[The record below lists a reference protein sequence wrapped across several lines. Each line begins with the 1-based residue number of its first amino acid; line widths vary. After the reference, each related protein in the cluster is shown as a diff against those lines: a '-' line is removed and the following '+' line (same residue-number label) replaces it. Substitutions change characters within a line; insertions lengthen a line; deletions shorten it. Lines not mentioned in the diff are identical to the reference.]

1 MKRRGLTRAAL
12 LFLALA
18 APAGAGAAAPAAAR
32 DQGDRAALPRWLHD
46 AVIVATGSVLPH
58 RIADRRI
65 LRRGDPT
72 PPVGRFWWHR
82 LDRPWPGSRPDVTVM
97 TQNQYLG
104 ADLTPLLAAPDE
116 AALNEALLAALRQ
129 IAETDF
135 SRRADRLARLIAQR
149 RPHLVGLQ
157 EVWSIR
163 CIDVIT
169 PTPGIGCDD
178 PSIAGAFTDHLG
190 KTLSALAAR
199 NAMYVP
205 VATVDNLDLRDI
217 QATGLPPGLPF
228 EINDVPALLVARDR
242 DVILV
247 RSDVVAADAAMPV
260 GFPCARPSADGC
272 NFESVLEA
280 GAAAGTLALERGYVA
295 VDVTVSGRDYRF
307 VTTHLEVRTP
317 DPNDPLS
324 SYVQAAQAAELIAAL
339 ADTPADRTL
348 IVAGDINSSPDG
360 LGVPGPLPLAP
371 PFDTGIET
379 PYTQFAAAGF
389 VDIWSLRALPA
400 DGPTC
405 CQLPDLA
412 NVASLLDRRIDMIF
426 TRELPVEVPHVD
438 VVGDRRR
445 DRTPLPGPAL
455 WPSDHGT
462 VVADILF

>member
-1 MKRRGLTRAAL
+1 MKRRELARAAL

-18 APAGAGAAAPAAAR
+18 APAGAGAPAPASAL
-32 DQGDRAALPRWLHD
+32 DQAESDALPRWLHD
-46 AVIVATGSVLPH
+46 AVVVATSSAPPR

-65 LRRGDPT
+65 LGRAGPT
-72 PPVGRFWWHR
+72 PPTGRFWWHR
-82 LDRPWPGSRPDVTVM
+82 LDRLWPGSRADVTVM

-104 ADLTPLLAAPDE
+104 ADLTPLLAAPDA
-116 AALNEALLAALRQ
+116 AALNETVVVALRQ

-157 EVWSIR
+157 EVWSVR
-163 CIDVIT
+163 CIDVIA

-190 KTLSALAAR
+190 ETLSALAAL

-205 VATVDNLDLRDI
+205 VATVENLDLRDI

-228 EINDVPALLVARDR
+228 EINGVRALLVARDR

-247 RSDVVAADAAMPV
+247 RSDVVAAGAAMPV
-260 GFPCARPSADGC
+260 GFPCVRPSGDGC
-272 NFESVLEA
+272 NFETVLEA
-280 GAAAGTLALERGYVA
+280 GTATGTIALERGYVA
-295 VDVTVSGRDYRF
+295 VDVTVNRRDYRF
-307 VTTHLEVRTP
+307 VTTHLAVRTP
-317 DPNDPLS
+317 DPDDPS
-324 SYVQAAQAAELIAAL
+324 STYVQAAQAAELIAAL
-339 ADTPADRTL
+339 ADTPRDRTL
-348 IVAGDINSSPDG
+348 IMAGDINSSPDG
-360 LGVPGPLPLAP
+360 LGVPGPLPLPP

-379 PYTQFAAAGF
+379 PYTQFLAAGF
-389 VDIWSLRALPA
+389 VDIWSQRAVPA
-400 DGPTC
+400 DGATC
-405 CQLPDLA
+405 CQMPDLA
-412 NVASLLDRRIDMIF
+412 NVASLLDRRIDLIF
-426 TRELPVEVPHVD
+426 TREMPAEVRRVD

-455 WPSDHGT
+455 WPSDHGS